1 MIMQH
6 TPPALCAGACAV
18 TDDGAHHLA
27 ATAPALLQ
35 QLRVLAL
42 DHTGL
47 TACGVWDLL
56 SHCCRLRTLS
66 CAGLQGCCPGTD
78 VGCSGG
84 KAPCSVDAV
93 MAWAARHCR

>member
-1 MIMQH
+1 MPSSMVTYRNTH
-6 TPPALCAGACAV
+6 GLRAGACAV

-56 SHCCRLRTLS
+56 SHCHRLRTLS
-66 CAGLQGCCPGTD
+66 CAGLQGC
-78 VGCSGG
+78 SGG
-84 KAPCSVDAV
+84 KAACSVDAV